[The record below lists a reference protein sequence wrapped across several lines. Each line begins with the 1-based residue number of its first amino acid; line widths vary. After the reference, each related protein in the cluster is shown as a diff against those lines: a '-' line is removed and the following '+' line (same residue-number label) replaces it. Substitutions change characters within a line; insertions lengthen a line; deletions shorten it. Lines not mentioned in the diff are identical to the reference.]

1 MSDTDRTIFKKMQ
14 SGSLGT
20 SGAANAI
27 GEVAEIHTR
36 SHSIPKTGTENA
48 ATNVAETPLT
58 FVKRKAQCQ
67 GFKYTT
73 GTNVASNAT
82 NYLVVTINKR
92 DGAGGAAVT
101 LATYNTHPSAQG
113 AITQWQPAAFSVV
126 SNADATVA
134 AGSVL
139 TYQVGKLG
147 TGQLLDVGVFTPV
160 LEEV

>member
-1 MSDTDRTIFKKMQ
+1 MSDTDRVIFKKQ
-14 SGSLGT
+14 QVGSLGT
-20 SGAANAI
+20 AGASNAL
-27 GEVAEIHTR
+27 GEIAEVHTR
-36 SHSIPKTGTENA
+36 AHSIPKTGTENA
-48 ATNVAETPLT
+48 ATNVAETALA
-58 FVKRKAQCQ
+58 VVRRKAQCQ
-67 GFKYTT
+67 GFKYST

-82 NYLVVTINKR
+82 NYLVVTISKR

-126 SNADATVA
+126 ANADATIA
-134 AGSVL
+134 AGSLL
-139 TYQVGKLG
+139 TYTVGKQG